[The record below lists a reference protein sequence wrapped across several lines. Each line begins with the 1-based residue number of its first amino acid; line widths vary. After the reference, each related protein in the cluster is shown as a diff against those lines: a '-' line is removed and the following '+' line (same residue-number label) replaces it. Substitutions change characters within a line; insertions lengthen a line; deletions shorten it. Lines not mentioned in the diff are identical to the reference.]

1 MAKLEE
7 YRKKRKFDKTP
18 EPSGDQPQAEKE
30 QPRKKILGP
39 AQTSG
44 EEDARWKAYVASN
57 KEKKS
62 AERSGPAGTHT
73 TRRPGTPPEHGDTFV
88 VQKHS
93 ATRLHYDFR
102 LAVDGVLKSWAV
114 PKGPSLNPEDKRLAV
129 MTEDHPLDYA
139 GFEGKIPAG
148 NYGAG
153 TVMVWDRGTF
163 SVIGEVDALTQIG
176 RGEIKFHLN
185 GEKLRGSFVLVKLKH
200 GEKKNEWLMIKH
212 KDADVDPRW
221 DVDAHDGSAL
231 TARTLE
237 EIAEELPPK
246 REPAVLRPD
255 ELEGARKAEMPAKTG
270 LMLASTLDR
279 PFSDPSWLFEIKW
292 DGVRTLARITDGEIK
307 LISRNGNDVTKQY
320 PELAVLPSVLSA
332 REAILDGEIVALDE
346 RGHSGFA
353 RLQQRMHVR
362 APAPP
367 LVAQVPVTYY
377 LFDLLYCD
385 GYDLRF
391 VPLVE
396 RKGFLRR
403 LLHPG
408 SAVRFSDH
416 QMDRGKE
423 LYELAG
429 ANGLEG
435 IIGKRADSV
444 YSEGRSNAWVKI
456 KQTTTIDAVI
466 GGWTDARSP
475 GLRFGALLLG
485 LYEGKKLRFVGH
497 VGTGFD
503 GKAQEEI
510 GKMLKERE
518 TERCPFEKTP
528 EANEPEHWVKPD
540 LVARVRYV
548 EWTPEKR
555 LRHPAFLGL
564 RNDAKPEELKWEA
577 EGEPAFLA
585 ARAGNAAS
593 TPAAAPAAPSVARA
607 PEVVGKVLTQR
618 EQIEAELFKGR
629 AESAVVEIDG
639 KRMRWSNLNKV
650 YWPESGYTKR
660 ELLAYYY
667 RMAKFVLPF
676 LRNRPLVLRR
686 YPDGITGQSFF
697 QKDVHE
703 GIPDWLETAPI
714 WSEENGKDIHYVVA
728 NDLASLLFLT
738 SLGCIDHNP
747 WSSRVDDLEH
757 PDYFF
762 FDLDPSDETD
772 FSVVTTIA
780 KALHKKLQEIGI
792 TPFMK
797 TSGATGFHLYIPVEP
812 VYTYAQL
819 RTFAEVVARMVSAE
833 HPNLVT
839 HERMVAKRPK
849 GRVLIDVHQNATGK
863 PLAAPY
869 VARAF
874 PKAPVSAPVSA
885 KELKANLV
893 PEKFNIQT
901 MPGRLEKV
909 GDLWAEFWEGR
920 LRIEDVM
927 EKLSA
932 SVGKNGKK

>member
-7 YRKKRKFDKTP
+7 YRRKRKFDRTP
-18 EPSGDQPQAEKE
+18 EPSGDQPGVAAGERKAKP
-30 QPRKKILGP
+30 PRRKILGA

-44 EEDARWKAYVASN
+44 EEDARWKASVRAKPVS
-57 KEKKS
+57 
-62 AERSGPAGTHT
+62 R
-73 TRRPGTPPEHGDTFV
+73 EHGDTFV

-129 MTEDHPLDYA
+129 ATEDHPLDYA
-139 GFEGKIPAG
+139 GFEGKIPEG

-163 SVIGEVDALTQIG
+163 SPIGDADALTQIE

-212 KDADVDPRW
+212 KDAEVDPAW
-221 DVDAHDGSAL
+221 DIEAHDGSAL
-231 TARTLE
+231 TGRTIE
-237 EIAEELPPK
+237 EIAEEVPPH
-246 REPAVLRPD
+246 REPGPLGPQ
-255 ELEGARKAEMPAKTG
+255 ELDGARKSAMPGKVG
-270 LMLASTLDR
+270 FMLASTVER

-292 DGVRTLARITDGEIK
+292 DGVRTLARLEDGALK
-307 LISRNGNDVTKQY
+307 LISRNGIDVTKQY
-320 PELAVLPSVLSA
+320 PELVELPKIVSA

-346 RGHSGFA
+346 KGHSGFA

-362 APAPP
+362 APAPT

-377 LFDLLYCD
+377 LFDLLYLD
-385 GYDLRF
+385 GYDLRH
-391 VPLVE
+391 VPLLQ
-396 RKGFLRR
+396 RKEFLRI
-403 LLHPG
+403 LLHAG
-408 SAVRFSDH
+408 NRVRFSDH
-416 QMDRGKE
+416 QIAQGKE

-435 IIGKRADSV
+435 IIGKRSDSL
-444 YSEGRSNAWVKI
+444 YGEGRSNSWVKI

-466 GGWTDARSP
+466 GGWTEPRSP

-485 LYEGKKLRFVGH
+485 LYEGEKLRFIGH
-497 VGTGFD
+497 VGSGFD
-503 GKAQEEI
+503 GNTQESI
-510 GKMLKERE
+510 GRMLKERAVPLC
-518 TERCPFEKTP
+518 TFEKIP
-528 EANEPEHWVKPD
+528 DANEPEHWVKPE
-540 LVARVRYV
+540 LVARVKYS
-548 EWTPEKR
+548 EWTPDRR
-555 LRHPAFLGL
+555 LRHPVFLGL
-564 RNDAKPEELKWEA
+564 RNDARPQDLTWKSEVQAAKAGAPPL
-577 EGEPAFLA
+577 PA
-585 ARAGNAAS
+585 RSPNVVS
-593 TPAAAPAAPSVARA
+593 A
-607 PEVVGKVLTQR
+607 PEVVGKVLTEKAR
-618 EQIEAELFKGR
+618 IENELFKGT

-660 ELLAYYY
+660 DLLAYYY
-667 RMAKFVLPF
+667 RMADCILPF
-676 LRNRPLVLRR
+676 LRNRALVLRR
-686 YPDGITGQSFF
+686 YPDGIKGQSFF
-697 QKDVHE
+697 QKDVRE
-703 GIPDWLETAPI
+703 GIPDWLETVAI
-714 WSEENGKDIHYVVA
+714 GSEEKGQDIHYVVA

-747 WSSRVDDLEH
+747 WSSRIDSIEH

-772 FSVVTTIA
+772 FSVVLTIA
-780 KALHKKLQEIGI
+780 RALHRKLEDIGVA
-792 TPFMK
+792 PFLK

-812 VYTYAQL
+812 VYSYAQL

-869 VARAF
+869 VVRAF
-874 PKAPVSAPVSA
+874 PRAPVSAPVSA
-885 KELKANLV
+885 RELKPNLV
-893 PEKFNIQT
+893 AEKFNIKT
-901 MPGRLEKV
+901 MPARVEEK
-909 GDLWAEFWEGR
+909 GDLWTDFWSNR
-920 LRIEDVM
+920 LKLEDVM
-927 EKLSA
+927 DELSA
-932 SVGKNGKK
+932 SVADGGKAKK

>member
-7 YRKKRKFDKTP
+7 YRRKRKFDRTP
-18 EPSGDQPQAEKE
+18 EPSGDEPQPKVKDK
-30 QPRKKILGP
+30 QPRRRILGG

-44 EEDARWKAYVASN
+44 EEDARWKASVKARPASLV
-57 KEKKS
+57 
-62 AERSGPAGTHT
+62 
-73 TRRPGTPPEHGDTFV
+73 HGDTFV

-102 LAVDGVLKSWAV
+102 LAVDGTLKSWAV

-129 MTEDHPLDYA
+129 QTEDHPLDYA
-139 GFEGKIPAG
+139 GFEGKIPEG

-163 SVIGEVDALTQIG
+163 SPIGDADALTQIE

-212 KDADVDPRW
+212 KDADVDAAW
-221 DVDAHDGSAL
+221 DVDAHDGSVL
-231 TARTLE
+231 TGRVIE
-237 EIAEELPPK
+237 EIAEELPPN
-246 REPAVLRPD
+246 REPSALAAQ
-255 ELEGARKAEMPAKTG
+255 ELEGARKMAMPSKTG
-270 LMLASTLDR
+270 LMLATTVER

-292 DGVRTLARITDGEIK
+292 DGVRTLARIENGAIK
-307 LISRNGNDVTKQY
+307 LTSRNGIDVTKQY
-320 PELAVLPSVLSA
+320 PELAELPKALSV

-346 RGHSGFA
+346 KGHSGFA

-362 APAPP
+362 APAPT
-367 LVAQVPVTYY
+367 LVTQVPATYY

-385 GYDLRF
+385 GYDLRH
-391 VPLVE
+391 VPLLQ
-396 RKGFLRR
+396 RKELLRR
-403 LLHPG
+403 LMHP
-408 SAVRFSDH
+408 AEHVRFSDH
-416 QMDRGKE
+416 QLEQGKE

-435 IIGKRADSV
+435 IIGKRTDSL
-444 YSEGRSNAWVKI
+444 YSEGRSNSWVKI

-466 GGWTDARSP
+466 GGWTEARTP

-485 LYEGKKLRFVGH
+485 LYEGKKLRFIGH

-503 GKAQEEI
+503 GQTQEAI
-510 GKMLKERE
+510 GKMLKERTTE
-518 TERCPFEKTP
+518 TCTFDKAP
-528 EANEPEHWVKPD
+528 EANEPEHWVKPE
-540 LVARVRYV
+540 LVARVKYS

-555 LRHPAFLGL
+555 LRHPVFLGL
-564 RNDAKPEELKWEA
+564 RNDARPEELRWET
-577 EGEPAFLA
+577 EGAPVLKAKPPEVA
-585 ARAGNAAS
+585 AN
-593 TPAAAPAAPSVARA
+593 PNVVRA
-607 PEVVGKVLTQR
+607 PEIVGKVLTAKT
-618 EQIEAELFKGR
+618 QIETELFRGK

-667 RMAKFVLPF
+667 RMADYILPF

-686 YPDGITGQSFF
+686 YPDGIKGQSFF
-697 QKDVHE
+697 QKDVRE
-703 GIPDWLETAPI
+703 GIPDWLETVAI
-714 WSEENGKDIHYVVA
+714 GSEEKGDDIHYVVA

-747 WSSRVDDLEH
+747 WSSQVDDLEH

-772 FSVVTTIA
+772 FSVVLTIA
-780 KALHKKLQEIGI
+780 RALNHKLEEIGV
-792 TPFMK
+792 TAFLK

-885 KELKANLV
+885 RELKANLAA
-893 PEKFNIQT
+893 EKFNIKS
-901 MPGRLEKV
+901 MIARVEEK
-909 GDLWAEFWEGR
+909 GDLWANFWTKR
-920 LRIEDVM
+920 LKLEDVM
-927 EKLSA
+927 ERLSA
-932 SVGKNGKK
+932 NVVGGKVKK

>member
-7 YRKKRKFDKTP
+7 YRRKRKFDRTP
-18 EPSGDQPQAEKE
+18 EPSGDETQPQVKDK
-30 QPRKKILGP
+30 QPRKRILGG

-44 EEDARWKAYVASN
+44 EEDARWKASVKARPASL
-57 KEKKS
+57 
-62 AERSGPAGTHT
+62 
-73 TRRPGTPPEHGDTFV
+73 EHGETFV

-102 LAVDGVLKSWAV
+102 LAVDGTLKSWAV
-114 PKGPSLNPEDKRLAV
+114 PKGPSLNPDDKRLAV
-129 MTEDHPLDYA
+129 QTEDHPLDYA
-139 GFEGKIPAG
+139 GFEGKIPEG

-163 SVIGEVDALTQIG
+163 SPIGDADALTQIE

-212 KDADVDPRW
+212 KDADVDAAW
-221 DVDAHDGSAL
+221 DVDAHDGSVL
-231 TARTLE
+231 TGRVIE
-237 EIAEELPPK
+237 EIAEELPPN
-246 REPAVLRPD
+246 REPSALTPQ
-255 ELEGARKAEMPAKTG
+255 ELEGARKMAMPAKTG
-270 LMLASTLDR
+270 LMLAMTVER
-279 PFSDPSWLFEIKW
+279 PFSDPNWLFEIKW
-292 DGVRTLARITDGEIK
+292 DGVRTLARLENGAIK
-307 LISRNGNDVTKQY
+307 LTSRNGIDVTKQY
-320 PELAVLPSVLSA
+320 PELAELPKALSV
-332 REAILDGEIVALDE
+332 REAIVDGEIVALDE

-362 APAPP
+362 APAPA
-367 LVAQVPVTYY
+367 LVTQVPATYY

-385 GYDLRF
+385 GYDLRH
-391 VPLVE
+391 VPLLQ
-396 RKGFLRR
+396 RKEFLRR
-403 LLHPG
+403 LMHP
-408 SAVRFSDH
+408 ADHVRFSDH
-416 QMDRGKE
+416 QKEQGKE

-435 IIGKRADSV
+435 IIGKRADSL
-444 YSEGRSNAWVKI
+444 YSEGRSNSWVKI

-466 GGWTDARSP
+466 GGWTEARTP

-503 GKAQEEI
+503 GKTQESI
-510 GKMLKERE
+510 GTMLTERE
-518 TERCPFEKTP
+518 TKSCPFEKVP
-528 EANEPEHWVKPD
+528 ETNEPEHWAKPE
-540 LVARVRYV
+540 LAARVKYS

-555 LRHPAFLGL
+555 LRHPVFLGL
-564 RNDAKPEELKWEA
+564 RNDARPEDLTWSTEVAPTPKSEA
-577 EGEPAFLA
+577 P
-585 ARAGNAAS
+585 
-593 TPAAAPAAPSVARA
+593 APAANPHIVRA
-607 PEVVGKVLTQR
+607 PEVVGKVLTAKT
-618 EQIEAELFKGR
+618 QIDSELFKGQ
-629 AESAVVEIDG
+629 AESAVVEIEG

-667 RMAKFVLPF
+667 RMADYILPF
-676 LRNRPLVLRR
+676 LQNRPLVLRR
-686 YPDGITGQSFF
+686 YPDGIKGQSFF
-697 QKDVHE
+697 QKDVRE
-703 GIPDWLETAPI
+703 GIPDWLETVAI
-714 WSEENGKDIHYVVA
+714 GSEEKGADIHYVVA

-772 FSVVTTIA
+772 FSVVLTIA
-780 KALHKKLQEIGI
+780 RALNQKLEEIGV
-792 TPFMK
+792 TAFLK
-797 TSGATGFHLYIPVEP
+797 TSGATGFHLYVPVEP

-833 HPNLVT
+833 HPNFVT

-885 KELKANLV
+885 RELKANLAA
-893 PEKFNIQT
+893 EKFNIKS
-901 MPGRLEKV
+901 MIARVEEK
-909 GDLWAEFWEGR
+909 GDLWANFWTKR
-920 LRIEDVM
+920 LKLEDVM
-927 EKLSA
+927 ERLSA
-932 SVGKNGKK
+932 NVAGGKVKK

>member
-7 YRKKRKFDKTP
+7 YRRKRKFERTP
-18 EPSGDQPQAEKE
+18 EPSGDQPPVAAGERKAKP
-30 QPRKKILGP
+30 PRRKILGA

-44 EEDARWKAYVASN
+44 EEDARWKASVRAKPVS
-57 KEKKS
+57 
-62 AERSGPAGTHT
+62 R
-73 TRRPGTPPEHGDTFV
+73 EHGDTFV

-129 MTEDHPLDYA
+129 ATEDHPLDYA
-139 GFEGKIPAG
+139 GFEGKIPEG

-163 SVIGEVDALTQIG
+163 SPIGDADALTQIE

-212 KDADVDPRW
+212 KDADVDPAW
-221 DVDAHDGSAL
+221 DIEAHDGSAL
-231 TARTLE
+231 TGRTIE
-237 EIAEELPPK
+237 EIAEEVPPH
-246 REPAVLRPD
+246 REPGPLGPQ
-255 ELEGARKAEMPAKTG
+255 ELDGARKSAMPGKVG
-270 LMLASTLDR
+270 FMLASTVER

-292 DGVRTLARITDGEIK
+292 DGVRTLARLEDGALK
-307 LISRNGNDVTKQY
+307 LISRNGIDVTKQY
-320 PELAVLPSVLSA
+320 PELAELPKIVSA

-346 RGHSGFA
+346 KGHSGFA

-362 APAPP
+362 APAPV

-377 LFDLLYCD
+377 LFDLLYLD
-385 GYDLRF
+385 GYDLRH
-391 VPLVE
+391 VPLLQ
-396 RKGFLRR
+396 RKEFLRI
-403 LLHPG
+403 LLHAG
-408 SAVRFSDH
+408 NHVRFSDH
-416 QMDRGKE
+416 QIAQGQE

-435 IIGKRADSV
+435 IIGKRSDSL
-444 YSEGRSNAWVKI
+444 YGEGRSNSWVKI

-466 GGWTDARSP
+466 GGWTEPRSP

-485 LYEGKKLRFVGH
+485 LYEGEKLRFIGH
-497 VGTGFD
+497 VGSGFD
-503 GKAQEEI
+503 GNTQESI
-510 GKMLKERE
+510 GRMLKERAVPL
-518 TERCPFEKTP
+518 CAFEKVP
-528 EANEPEHWVKPD
+528 DANEPEHWVKPE
-540 LVARVRYV
+540 LVARVKYS
-548 EWTPEKR
+548 EWTPDRR
-555 LRHPAFLGL
+555 LRHPVFLGL
-564 RNDAKPEELKWEA
+564 RNDARPQDLTWKSEVEA
-577 EGEPAFLA
+577 AKAGTPPLPA
-585 ARAGNAAS
+585 RSPNVVS
-593 TPAAAPAAPSVARA
+593 A
-607 PEVVGKVLTQR
+607 PEVVGKVLTEKAR
-618 EQIEAELFKGR
+618 IENELFKGT

-660 ELLAYYY
+660 DLLAYYY
-667 RMAKFVLPF
+667 RMADYVLPF
-676 LRNRPLVLRR
+676 LRNRALVLRR
-686 YPDGITGQSFF
+686 YPDGIKGQSFF
-697 QKDVHE
+697 QKDVRE
-703 GIPDWLETAPI
+703 GIPDWLETVAI
-714 WSEENGKDIHYVVA
+714 GSEEKGQDIHYVVA

-747 WSSRVDDLEH
+747 WSSRIDSIEH

-762 FDLDPSDETD
+762 FDLDPSEETD
-772 FSVVTTIA
+772 FSVVLTIA
-780 KALHKKLQEIGI
+780 RALHKKLEDIGVA
-792 TPFMK
+792 PFLK

-812 VYTYAQL
+812 VYSYAQL

-869 VARAF
+869 VVRAF
-874 PKAPVSAPVSA
+874 PKAPVSAPVSSR
-885 KELKANLV
+885 ELKPNLV
-893 PEKFNIQT
+893 AEKFNMKT
-901 MPGRLEKV
+901 MVSRVQEKGDMWADFWTKRLK
-909 GDLWAEFWEGR
+909 L
-920 LRIEDVM
+920 EDVM
-927 EKLSA
+927 ERLSA
-932 SVGKNGKK
+932 SVENGGKTKK

>member
-7 YRKKRKFDKTP
+7 YRRKRKFDRTP
-18 EPSGDQPQAEKE
+18 EPSGDQPPVAAGEKKARP
-30 QPRKKILGP
+30 PRRKILGA

-44 EEDARWKAYVASN
+44 EEDARWKASVRAKPVS
-57 KEKKS
+57 
-62 AERSGPAGTHT
+62 R
-73 TRRPGTPPEHGDTFV
+73 EHGDTFV

-129 MTEDHPLDYA
+129 ATEDHPLDYA
-139 GFEGKIPAG
+139 GFEGKIPEG

-163 SVIGEVDALTQIG
+163 DPLGEADARTQIES
-176 RGEIKFHLN
+176 GEIKFHLN

-200 GEKKNEWLMIKH
+200 GGKKNEWLMIKH
-212 KDADVDPRW
+212 KDADVDPAW
-221 DVDAHDGSAL
+221 DIDAHDGSAL
-231 TARTLE
+231 TGRSIE
-237 EIAEELPPK
+237 EIAEEVPPH
-246 REPAVLRPD
+246 REPSPLAPQ
-255 ELEGARKAEMPAKTG
+255 ELDGAQKAPMPGKVG
-270 LMLASTLDR
+270 FMLATTVER
-279 PFSDPSWLFEIKW
+279 PFSDPNWLFEIKW
-292 DGVRTLARITDGEIK
+292 DGVRTLARVEDGVLK
-307 LISRNGNDVTKQY
+307 LTSRNGIDVTKQY
-320 PELAVLPSVLSA
+320 PELAELPSALSA

-346 RGHSGFA
+346 KGHSGFA

-362 APAPP
+362 APAPT

-385 GYDLRF
+385 GYDLRH
-391 VPLVE
+391 VPLLQ
-396 RKGFLRR
+396 RKEFLRR
-403 LLHPG
+403 LLHP
-408 SAVRFSDH
+408 ADHVRFSDH
-416 QMDRGKE
+416 QMEQGKE
-423 LYELAG
+423 LYELAS

-503 GKAQEEI
+503 GKAQDEI

-518 TERCPFEKTP
+518 TEACPFEKAP

-564 RNDAKPEELKWEA
+564 RNDAKPEELRWET
-577 EGEPAFLA
+577 EGEPAFAA
-585 ARAGNAAS
+585 ARAAPS
-593 TPAAAPAAPSVARA
+593 IPAAAPAAPSVVRA

-660 ELLAYYY
+660 EVLAYYY

-676 LRNRPLVLRR
+676 LRNRALVLRR
-686 YPDGITGQSFF
+686 YPDGIKGQSFF
-697 QKDVHE
+697 QKDVRE
-703 GIPDWLETAPI
+703 GIPDWLETVAI
-714 WSEENGKDIHYVVA
+714 ESDAKDGEIHYVLA

-747 WSSRVDDLEH
+747 WSSRIDSIEH

-772 FSVVTTIA
+772 FSVVLTIA
-780 KALHKKLQEIGI
+780 RALHRKLEDIGVA
-792 TPFMK
+792 PFLK

-833 HPNLVT
+833 HPQLVT

-869 VARAF
+869 VVRAF
-874 PKAPVSAPVSA
+874 PRAPVSAPVSSR
-885 KELKANLV
+885 ELKPNLV
-893 PEKFNIQT
+893 AEKFNIKT
-901 MPGRLEKV
+901 MPARVEEK
-909 GDLWAEFWEGR
+909 GDLWTDFWSKR
-920 LRIEDVM
+920 LKLENVM
-927 EKLSA
+927 DELSA
-932 SVGKNGKK
+932 SVADGGKARK